1 MIELGELQD
10 AAQKAFPVDQLM
22 PERDESWK
30 LIVEM
35 GWLLIELPEAAGGL
49 ALGRDAFTTL
59 NFELGRVLSSAPLL
73 PALLTLRAI
82 GASTS
87 LADQAAWIER
97 ICTGEFI
104 PVSLLGGRIG
114 ADTDASGAIRLTGLL
129 SGVPEADM
137 ASHVLIGAQDLQ
149 ALVPLDAPGLTVTER
164 RIWDRSRRLFDVGFD
179 GCRIDPA
186 LIVAQGA
193 EAAGID
199 RHLQEGLL
207 LGLAADALGGANT
220 LLDITVE
227 YLKTRKQFDR
237 PLAMFQALKH
247 RCADLKAAIAAAE
260 ALLWSRAN
268 GTETSIAGFGAAK
281 ALACDV
287 YRMVT
292 EEAIQLHGGIGLTE
306 EHNCHLFMKRA
317 MLDCSLGADADIWLE
332 AAGKAALA
340 RMP

>member
-10 AAQKAFPVDQLM
+10 AAQKAFPADQLV
-22 PERDESWK
+22 PDRDESWK
-30 LIVEM
+30 LIAEM
-35 GWLLIELPEAAGGL
+35 GWLLIELPEADGGL
-49 ALGRDAFTTL
+49 GLGRDAFTTL

-82 GASTS
+82 GASTI
-87 LADQAAWIER
+87 LAARADWIER
-97 ICTGEFI
+97 ICTGEY
-104 PVSLLGGRIG
+104 VASSLLGGRIEVG
-114 ADTDASGAIRLTGLL
+114 SGTAGVLELTGLV
-129 SGVPEADM
+129 SGVPDADM
-137 ASHVLIGAQDLQ
+137 ASHMLVGAQDLH

-164 RIWDRSRRLFDVGFD
+164 RIWDRSRRLFDVRLD
-179 GCRIDPA
+179 RCKVDPA
-186 LIVAQGA
+186 LIVARG
-193 EAAGID
+193 EDAAIIGH
-199 RHLQEGLL
+199 RLQEGMLL
-207 LGLAADALGGANT
+207 ALAADALGGANT
-220 LLDITVE
+220 MLDITVE

-237 PLAMFQALKH
+237 PLAMFQVLKH

-268 GTETSIAGFGAAK
+268 EAGAEVRDYGAVK
-281 ALACDV
+281 ALACEV
-287 YRMVT
+287 YRAVT

-317 MLDCSLGADADIWLE
+317 QLDLSLGGDADTWLE